1 MNRNTRD
8 LRTILQMA
16 LGFLMVTGGIMHFTI
31 PAERWNLP
39 LIDALKATG
48 YMWEQIGIVIMI
60 AGLALLLGRFV
71 PLALIVLAP
80 ISLNILLIH
89 LFNPG
94 AGGIPIGLAI
104 GGLQIAVPW
113 LYWSEFRGLFVMNA
127 RSQPNQP
134 EPVKIATRHA
144 NTGSSLEA

>member
-1 MNRNTRD
+1 MNRNARD
-8 LRTILQMA
+8 LRMTLQMA
-16 LGFLMVTGGIMHFTI
+16 FGLLMFTGGIMHFTI

-48 YMWEQIGIVIMI
+48 YMWELIGVVIMT

-71 PLALIVLAP
+71 PLTLIVLAP

-94 AGGIPIGLAI
+94 AGGIPIGLVI
-104 GGLQIAVPW
+104 GGLQIAVSW
-113 LYWSEFRGLFVMNA
+113 LYWPEFRGLFIMNT
-127 RSQPNQP
+127 SL
-134 EPVKIATRHA
+134 EPSRIATQHA
-144 NTGSSLEA
+144 NTKPSLEA

>member
-1 MNRNTRD
+1 MSNTREV
-8 LRTILQMA
+8 RTMLQMA
-16 LGFLMVTGGIMHFTI
+16 FGFLMFTGGIMHFTI

-48 YMWEQIGIVIMI
+48 YMWELIGVVIMI
-60 AGLALLLGRFV
+60 AGLALILGRFV

-94 AGGIPIGLAI
+94 AGGIPIGLPI
-104 GGLQIAVPW
+104 GGLQIAVSW
-113 LYWSEFRGLFVMNA
+113 LYWPEFRKLFVINA
-127 RSQPNQP
+127 SLQPNQP
-134 EPVKIATRHA
+134 EPKIIAMQHA
-144 NTGSSLEA
+144 NTNPSLEA